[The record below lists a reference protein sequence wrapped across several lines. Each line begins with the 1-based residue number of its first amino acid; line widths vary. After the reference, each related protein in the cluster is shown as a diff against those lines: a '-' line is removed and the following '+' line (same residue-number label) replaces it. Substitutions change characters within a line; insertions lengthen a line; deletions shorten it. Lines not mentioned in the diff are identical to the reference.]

1 MNFDQIK
8 KVQTMVS
15 TSIIKIA
22 LEVHNKTA
30 KENVINAIAEAYLLT
45 YEGDYGAV
53 NIISYADYK
62 EEDFDEYSLYAEFDL
77 YDDLIA
83 SGLFVVD
90 GNKVLTLSNGFYEVL
105 EDVKGMV

>member
-1 MNFDQIK
+1 MNFEQIK
-8 KVQTMVS
+8 KVQTMVA
-15 TSIIKIA
+15 TSLITIA
-22 LEVHNKTA
+22 LEVHKKTA
-30 KENVINAIAEAYLLT
+30 KPNVINAIAEAYLLT

-77 YDDLIA
+77 YDDLLA

-90 GNKVLTLSNGFYEVL
+90 CNKVLTLTHSFYEDL
-105 EDVKGMV
+105 ETVKGFV